1 MRLYLG
7 NLFRNAGITAVER
20 EQAGSEISRGSLTWT
35 GSPTTLLC
43 TASRGKLCFM
53 MGRQFVA
60 LLRLLSSKFKRSG
73 AILPAPESLHENPWT
88 RWKRQGERFLQFL
101 SSSPIAQVRGDKV
114 VFTEEFLAAPQ
125 SQQNCL

>member
-53 MGRQFVA
+53 MGRQFCCTFAATKQQVQEIW
-60 LLRLLSSKFKRSG
+60 S
-73 AILPAPESLHENPWT
+73 NP
-88 RWKRQGERFLQFL
+88 
-101 SSSPIAQVRGDKV
+101 SCS
-114 VFTEEFLAAPQ
+114 
-125 SQQNCL
+125 